1 MKEILCF
8 GDSNT
13 FGFIP
18 GSGQRYNKTER
29 WSGILSGLLSE
40 NYRII
45 EAGCNNRTAF
55 CPNPEGDLFTG
66 TKAILTYLD
75 SHRNLDLIILAL
87 GANDLQFSYKLSTEE
102 IYKGIKS
109 FIKLI
114 KNKSN
119 AKILLVCPSIIKHN
133 VLETFF
139 AEMFDESSIQKS
151 KTLPE
156 IYKKISEEENILYL
170 DLNNIAQT
178 SDTDGLHYTKEAHKL
193 IATTVERKIK
203 QIL

>member
-55 CPNPEGDLFTG
+55 SPNPEGDLFTG
-66 TKAILTYLD
+66 TK
-75 SHRNLDLIILAL
+75 
-87 GANDLQFSYKLSTEE
+87 SY
-102 IYKGIKS
+102 
-109 FIKLI
+109 
-114 KNKSN
+114 
-119 AKILLVCPSIIKHN
+119 
-133 VLETFF
+133 
-139 AEMFDESSIQKS
+139 SSIFGQPQK
-151 KTLPE
+151 
-156 IYKKISEEENILYL
+156 YGF
-170 DLNNIAQT
+170 NNT
-178 SDTDGLHYTKEAHKL
+178 CSGCK
-193 IATTVERKIK
+193 
-203 QIL
+203 